1 MQALIILLTL
11 ATQDCSYYL
20 CFIFF
25 YIFSSSDLV
34 SKDKTFNTR
43 QEKEPLVVDPL
54 GLFKVLP
61 HSPAKKVVCST
72 IIVIIT
78 WLFFFCIL
86 NTSGIIC
93 APRIPVPRRKQP
105 NSSDRNPRPSRN
117 GVHHLT
123 QPESSFAMSI
133 LFHQP
138 NMSNEHSYM
147 CAKAHRKPQ
156 LQTQTKGGTVCGTDW
171 HLGRFRRLRRWILCH
186 WDRHLWCQVFLYPFL
201 SSCFDVSSLM
211 IFHIIYRMVFFT
223 GPPKKRLRMKKVK
236 VP

>member
-11 ATQDCSYYL
+11 AIQDCSYYL
-20 CFIFF
+20 CFIFL

-34 SKDKTFNTR
+34 SKDNTFNTR

-54 GLFKVLP
+54 GLFRVLP

-78 WLFFFCIL
+78 WLLFFCIL

-105 NSSDRNPRPSRN
+105 NSSDRNPRTTRN

-147 CAKAHRKPQ
+147 CAQRHTENHNYKHKQNDSRNFDICSDHHTSWSWRIEIITG
-156 LQTQTKGGTVCGTDW
+156 L
-171 HLGRFRRLRRWILCH
+171 LGK
-186 WDRHLWCQVFLYPFL
+186 
-201 SSCFDVSSLM
+201 SSLDWCYCL
-211 IFHIIYRMVFFT
+211 IGSASTVIISNMACV
-223 GPPKKRLRMKKVK
+223 V
-236 VP
+236 